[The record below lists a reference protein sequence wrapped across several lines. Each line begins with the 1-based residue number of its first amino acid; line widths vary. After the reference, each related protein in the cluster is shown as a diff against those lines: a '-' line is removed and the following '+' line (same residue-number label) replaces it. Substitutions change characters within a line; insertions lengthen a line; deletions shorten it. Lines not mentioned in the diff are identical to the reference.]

1 MGEYAFRPEI
11 ELQDIGEYKPV
22 PKMYG
27 MPGRAARKFNSP
39 ITPKENFLR
48 IARKE
53 SPFRRRLAVKI
64 ISFTGDSVTSAI
76 ISTSPGME
84 KSTKAVLWKRSGHTA
99 VTITPIR

>member
-53 SPFRRRLAVKI
+53 KFPMYPRNSTVSNRR
-64 ISFTGDSVTSAI
+64 
-76 ISTSPGME
+76 
-84 KSTKAVLWKRSGHTA
+84 
-99 VTITPIR
+99 